1 MGTGWLVNRVES
13 MTRTSQISVTS
24 MIIRDRRVLHRTIAL
39 PKKRR
44 DTSSAR
50 RDYVTLSIP
59 RELYEKAEN
68 VIKGTGF
75 RSVTEYTIFV
85 LRESLLLKAGESV
98 RDRLKAL
105 GYID

>member
-1 MGTGWLVNRVES
+1 MQG
-13 MTRTSQISVTS
+13 
-24 MIIRDRRVLHRTIAL
+24 TIAM

-59 RELYEKAEN
+59 RELYEKAEAA
-68 VIKGTGF
+68 IKGTGF
-75 RSVTEYTIFV
+75 RSVTEYAIFV
-85 LRESLLLKAGESV
+85 LRESIVLKAGESV